1 VKIKNRQKMFLHMDI
16 SKQIK
21 FFIKSCVI
29 FSILS
34 FVFSLTGFAFH
45 ADDSSIIGN
54 PLIVSNPSLEHI
66 FGHVLFGMIAG
77 AVSLSL
83 KYVFM
88 TGAFALLVDADHLL
102 QFFNVEMISRF
113 VHSFPFAIIIAVIML
128 YVFGKKDYRLAAISF
143 SAIIS
148 HIAFDTWLTGQIY
161 PGSTSGFPLLSPF
174 TVEIFRFQGLDW
186 LYLEILA
193 IAIVG
198 IIAILDRKISIKN
211 CIKK

>member
-1 VKIKNRQKMFLHMDI
+1 MFLHVKL
-16 SKQIK
+16 SEQIK
-21 FFIKSCVI
+21 FFIKSCAI

-34 FVFSLTGFAFH
+34 FGFSLTGLLFP
-45 ADDSSIIGN
+45 DDPSSSVIGS

-66 FGHVLFGMIAG
+66 FGHIFFGMIAG
-77 AVSLSL
+77 AISLSL
-83 KYVFM
+83 RYVFLS
-88 TGAFALLVDADHLL
+88 GALALLLDADHLL
-102 QFFNVEMISRF
+102 QFLDVEMISRI
-113 VHSFPFAIIIAVIML
+113 VHSLPFAIIIAVIML

-148 HIAFDTWLTGQIY
+148 HIAFDIWLGGQIY
-161 PGSTSGFPLLSPF
+161 PGSTTGFPLLSPF

-193 IAIVG
+193 IVIVG

-211 CIKK
+211 NIAK

>member
-1 VKIKNRQKMFLHMDI
+1 MKIKNGQKIFLHVKL
-16 SKQIK
+16 SGQIK
-21 FFIKSCVI
+21 FFIKSCAI

-34 FVFSLTGFAFH
+34 FGFSLTGFTFT
-45 ADDSSIIGN
+45 DDSSIIGS

-128 YVFGKKDYRLAAISF
+128 YAFGKKDYRLAAISF

-148 HIAFDTWLTGQIY
+148 HIAFDVWLARN
-161 PGSTSGFPLLSPF
+161 F
-174 TVEIFRFQGLDW
+174 
-186 LYLEILA
+186 
-193 IAIVG
+193 
-198 IIAILDRKISIKN
+198 
-211 CIKK
+211 

>member
-1 VKIKNRQKMFLHMDI
+1 MKIKNSQKIFLHVKL
-16 SKQIK
+16 SGQIK

-34 FVFSLTGFAFH
+34 FGFSLTGFTFT
-45 ADDSSIIGN
+45 DDSSIIGS

-66 FGHVLFGMIAG
+66 FGHILFGMIAG

-128 YVFGKKDYRLAAISF
+128 YAFGKKDYLLAAISF
-143 SAIIS
+143 SSIVF
-148 HIAFDTWLTGQIY
+148 HIAFDVLFTGQVF
-161 PGSTSGFPLLSPF
+161 PGSESDFPLFSAV
-174 TVEIFRFQGLDW
+174 TVEVIRFEGFDW
-186 LYLEILA
+186 LYVAILA
-193 IAIVG
+193 IVIVG
-198 IIAILDRKISIKN
+198 IIAILDRKTSIRNHIEK
-211 CIKK
+211 

>member
-1 VKIKNRQKMFLHMDI
+1 MKI
-16 SKQIK
+16 SGQIK
-21 FFIKSCVI
+21 FFVKSCAI

-34 FVFSLTGFAFH
+34 LCFSLTAFLFP
-45 ADDSSIIGN
+45 DDSHIIGS
-54 PLIVSNPSLEHI
+54 PLVVSTPTPEHI
-66 FGHVLFGMIAG
+66 LGHVLFGMIAG
-77 AVSLSL
+77 AISLSL

-102 QFFNVEMISRF
+102 QFFNVEMIGRM
-113 VHSFPFAIIIAVIML
+113 VHSLPFAIIIAVIML

-148 HIAFDTWLTGQIY
+148 HIAYDVLFVGQIF
-161 PGSTSGFPLLSPF
+161 PGSTSGFPLFSPF
-174 TVEIFRFQGLDW
+174 TVEIIKFQGLDW

-211 CIKK
+211 RIEKKL

>member
-1 VKIKNRQKMFLHMDI
+1 MKL
-16 SKQIK
+16 SEQIK

-34 FVFSLTGFAFH
+34 FGFSLTGLLFP
-45 ADDSSIIGN
+45 DDPSSSVIGS

-66 FGHVLFGMIAG
+66 FGHIFFGMIAG
-77 AVSLSL
+77 AISLSL
-83 KYVFM
+83 RYVFLG
-88 TGAFALLVDADHLL
+88 GALALLLDADHLL
-102 QFFNVEMISRF
+102 QFLDVEMISRMI
-113 VHSFPFAIIIAVIML
+113 HSFPLAIIIAVIML

-148 HIAFDTWLTGQIY
+148 HIAFDTWLAGQIH

-193 IAIVG
+193 IAVVG

>member
-1 VKIKNRQKMFLHMDI
+1 MDI

-21 FFIKSCVI
+21 FFIISCAI

-34 FVFSLTGFAFH
+34 FCFSLTGFLFP
-45 ADDSSIIGN
+45 DESYIIGN
-54 PLIVSNPSLEHI
+54 PLTVGTPSLEHV
-66 FGHVLFGMIAG
+66 FGHILFGMIAG
-77 AVSLSL
+77 VVSLSL
-83 KYVFM
+83 KYIFLS
-88 TGAFALLVDADHLL
+88 GALALLVDADHLL
-102 QFFNVEMISRF
+102 QFFNVEMVSRM
-113 VHSFPFAIIIAVIML
+113 VHSLPFAIIIAVIML

-148 HIAFDTWLTGQIY
+148 HIAFDIWLGGQIY
-161 PGSTSGFPLLSPF
+161 PGSTTGFPLLSPF

-193 IAIVG
+193 IVIVG

-211 CIKK
+211 NIEK

>member
-1 VKIKNRQKMFLHMDI
+1 MRL
-16 SKQIK
+16 SGQIK

-34 FVFSLTGFAFH
+34 FGFSLTGITFT
-45 ADDSSIIGN
+45 DDSSIIGS
-54 PLIVSNPSLEHI
+54 PLTVSNPSLEHI
-66 FGHVLFGMIAG
+66 FGHLFFGMIAG
-77 AVSLSL
+77 AISLSL
-83 KYVFM
+83 RYIFL
-88 TGAFALLVDADHLL
+88 TGALALLLDADHLL
-102 QFFNVEMISRF
+102 QFFDVEMISRM
-113 VHSFPFAIIIAVIML
+113 VHSLPFAIIIAVIML

-148 HIAFDTWLTGQIY
+148 HIAFDIWLGGQIY
-161 PGSTSGFPLLSPF
+161 PGSTTGFPLLSPF

-193 IAIVG
+193 IVIVG

-211 CIKK
+211 HIEK

>member
-1 VKIKNRQKMFLHMDI
+1 MDI

-21 FFIKSCVI
+21 FFIKSCAI

-34 FVFSLTGFAFH
+34 FCFSLTGFLFP
-45 ADDSSIIGN
+45 DDTHIIGS

-66 FGHVLFGMIAG
+66 LGHVLFGMIAG

-88 TGAFALLVDADHLL
+88 TGSFALLVDADHLL
-102 QFFNVEMISRF
+102 QFFNVEMISRS

-148 HIAFDTWLTGQIY
+148 HIAFDTWLVGQIY
-161 PGSTSGFPLLSPF
+161 PGSSGGFPLFSPF
-174 TVEIFRFQGLDW
+174 GSRYF
-186 LYLEILA
+186 
-193 IAIVG
+193 
-198 IIAILDRKISIKN
+198 
-211 CIKK
+211 

>member
-1 VKIKNRQKMFLHMDI
+1 MSR
-16 SKQIK
+16 QIK
-21 FFIKSCVI
+21 FVIKSCAV

-34 FVFSLTGFAFH
+34 FSFSLTGFLFP
-45 ADDSSIIGN
+45 DDSSIIGD

-66 FGHVLFGMIAG
+66 LGHVFFGMIAG
-77 AVSLSL
+77 VLSLRL
-83 KYVFM
+83 KYVFLI
-88 TGAFALLVDADHLL
+88 GAFALLLDADHLL
-102 QFFNVEMISRF
+102 QFFNVEMISRM
-113 VHSFPFAIIIAVIML
+113 VHSVPFAIIIAVIML

-148 HIAFDTWLTGQIY
+148 HIAFDVWFVGQIY
-161 PGSTSGFPLLSPF
+161 PGSTGGFPLFSPF
-174 TVEIFRFQGLDW
+174 TVEIIRFQGLDW

-211 CIKK
+211 HIEK

>member
-1 VKIKNRQKMFLHMDI
+1 MKV
-16 SKQIK
+16 SEQIK

-34 FVFSLTGFAFH
+34 FGFSLTGFLFP
-45 ADDSSIIGN
+45 DDSSIIGD

-66 FGHVLFGMIAG
+66 LGHVFFGMIAG
-77 AVSLSL
+77 VLSLRL
-83 KYVFM
+83 KYVFLI
-88 TGAFALLVDADHLL
+88 GAFALLLDADHLL
-102 QFFNVEMISRF
+102 QFFNVEMISRM
-113 VHSFPFAIIIAVIML
+113 VHSVPFAIIIAVIML

-148 HIAFDTWLTGQIY
+148 HIAFDVWFVGQIY
-161 PGSTSGFPLLSPF
+161 PGSAGGFPLFSPF
-174 TVEIFRFQGLDW
+174 TVEIIRFQGLDW

-211 CIKK
+211 HVKK